1 MAGVPFIF
9 GNATTSIPLSNLDAN
24 FNTGVTIGN
33 TTVGLGNTVTT
44 LGNVTLTNTI
54 AFGALNGTLGAT
66 TPNTISATTIG
77 GSSTIGVGGATPS
90 ASGAG
95 ITFPATQSASSDAN
109 TLDDYEEGT
118 WTPTLSCDSGSVS
131 GYNIQNGYYR
141 KIGSQVTLWFAV
153 RATSISGSLL
163 RIAGLPF
170 SVNMSGTNPIPMT
183 MDNAPI
189 ITLEVYTGT
198 NNQAFFNSTGGYLTG
213 ASAQGKSV
221 GGVYTYIAT

>member
-54 AFGALNGTLGAT
+54 ASGALNGTLGAT

-77 GSSTIGVGGATPS
+77 GSSTIGVGAATPS

-118 WTPTLSCDSGSVS
+118 WTPGDGSGAGLTLNTISAT
-131 GYNIQNGYYR
+131 YT
-141 KIGSQVTLWFAV
+141 KIGNTV
-153 RATSISGSLL
+153 RVSWYGTYPATASTNGAI
-163 RIAGLPF
+163 ITGLPF
-170 SVNMSGTNPIPMT
+170 LPSNYGSASILSANSSTSALVRAVSGQTKIDIKQLVSDVTVTNTQLSSNFMI
-183 MDNAPI
+183 
-189 ITLEVYTGT
+189 L
-198 NNQAFFNSTGGYLTG
+198 L
-213 ASAQGKSV
+213 
-221 GGVYTYIAT
+221 